1 MSDRDRLAH
10 EAGEHERAVQRLDA
24 AEREQGRARDERERA
39 RGAPQET
46 GADAS
51 LRVAEDQVLAR
62 RRWLEA
68 VDEHNY

>member
-1 MSDRDRLAH
+1 MSDRDRLVH
-10 EAGEHERAVQRLDA
+10 ERGEHERAIQRLDA
-24 AEREQGRARDERERA
+24 AEQEQGRARDERERA

-46 GADAS
+46 GADVS
-51 LRVAEDQVLAR
+51 LRVAEDQVSAR